1 MQTFLCSGFC
11 TRKFLEVENGYRNGW
26 NQAAKDFYAQC
37 YQIIDSRIAKKTLIE
52 R

>member
-1 MQTFLCSGFC
+1 VVFC

-26 NQAAKDFYAQC
+26 NQAAKDFYAQY